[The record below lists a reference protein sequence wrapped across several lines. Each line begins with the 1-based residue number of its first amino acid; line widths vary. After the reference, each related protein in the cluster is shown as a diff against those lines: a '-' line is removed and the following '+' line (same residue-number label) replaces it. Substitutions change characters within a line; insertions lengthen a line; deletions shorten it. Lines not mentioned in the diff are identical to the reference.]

1 VRASFFRHSLLSRG
15 GDKMVV
21 AHANHLVSKGHEVN
35 IITALFDT
43 VFILD
48 PRIKLIKLPSKN
60 ILSTIMIALKSK
72 IGSDLV
78 VADIIPMACFLF
90 PQSRRR
96 VVYYAQDYDESYY
109 TSVLLK
115 GLVRSFYR
123 IGLSLFRIPTI
134 AVSRPLADLL
144 TKRFNARV
152 AVAENGVDTGVF
164 YPDPDQV
171 LITAKDGRR
180 ALLLLSRS
188 DHRKGFD
195 IAQDVVKRLS
205 VAHVDAFEV
214 WTVGEPC
221 DGLFPD
227 IVHRD
232 FGYVGEE
239 RLRQVMSSAD
249 IFFYPSRHEGFPL
262 MPLESLA
269 CGCPVVTSDAVP
281 YGRGEPSMKVTAIGD
296 ADAMTT
302 ILSELLAAAGLLTEL
317 RSSCSGVAAR
327 YNITECKR
335 QFERLLVQNF
345 GEVGCE

>member
-1 VRASFFRHSLLSRG
+1 
-15 GDKMVV
+15 MVV
-21 AHANHLVSKGHEVN
+21 AHANHLVTKRHEV
-35 IITALFDT
+35 IILTALFDT
-43 VFILD
+43 VFDLD
-48 PRIKLIKLPSKN
+48 PRIKLIRLHSNN
-60 ILSTIMIALKSK
+60 ILSTILIALKSK
-72 IGSDLV
+72 IDSDLV

-90 PQSRRR
+90 PQSRRK
-96 VVYYAQDYDESYY
+96 VVYFAQDYDESYY
-109 TSVLLK
+109 NTALLK
-115 GLVRSFYR
+115 GLIRSFYR

-134 AVSRPLADLL
+134 AVSRPLAKLL

-164 YPDPDQV
+164 YPDPDPV
-171 LITAKDGRR
+171 LIAAKAGRR
-180 ALLLLSRS
+180 ALLILSRS
-188 DHRKGFD
+188 DYRKGFD
-195 IAQDVVKRLS
+195 IAQDVISRLS
-205 VAHVDAFEV
+205 AAHADEFEV

-221 DGLFPD
+221 AGLFPNTC
-227 IVHRD
+227 HRD
-232 FGYVGEE
+232 IGYVGED

-281 YGRGEPSMKVTAIGD
+281 YGCDEPSMKVTAIGD

-302 ILSELLAAAGLLTEL
+302 ILSDLLEIAGLLDGFRL
-317 RSSCSGVAAR
+317 SCTGGAAR
-327 YNITECKR
+327 YDITECKR